1 MKRNIAIKLR
11 STWFIMTLAWLVMAG
26 CAAPRASAPAA
37 EAPAEAVAEEAGPQL
52 LMSNYDTD
60 LNSNLAVEQSS
71 VDVSTGGASSALLN
85 RKMIARAQMD
95 LVASDTNVAMQ
106 GIESLLGQVGGY
118 VANAQLYNET
128 VGDRSQVRG
137 TLTLRVP
144 AEQLERTLEGLRKL
158 ALRPGNLSIN
168 REDVSDRYSDLDAQL
183 LNLNAT
189 EEELRLM
196 LAEVRAKPNAK
207 PEDILYVHDRLMSI
221 RGQIEQVQGQ
231 KNMMDNLIGL
241 SAMEV

>member
-1 MKRNIAIKLR
+1 
-11 STWFIMTLAWLVMAG
+11 
-26 CAAPRASAPAA
+26 
-37 EAPAEAVAEEAGPQL
+37 
-52 LMSNYDTD
+52 
-60 LNSNLAVEQSS
+60 
-71 VDVSTGGASSALLN
+71 
-85 RKMIARAQMD
+85 
-95 LVASDTNVAMQ
+95 
-106 GIESLLGQVGGY
+106 
-118 VANAQLYNET
+118 
-128 VGDRSQVRG
+128 
-137 TLTLRVP
+137 VP

-221 RGQIEQVQGQ
+221 RSQIEQVQGQ

-241 SAMEV
+241 STIDVSLVPDAAELPVVEDVWRPGVIARDAARQLVAMLQGLGSFAIWFGISVLPILLLIGIPLYLLWVAWRRYRSRRAATAPSSRPPLGTDAAV